1 MPNPPE
7 DPQIL
12 SGSFGGSNPSIVL
25 EAAAATAAV
34 LLSSGAAASEAAE
47 AATRITEAG
56 GLETATTS
64 AGYSDVTIY
73 WTDPDDRTYFA
84 IRPVPARVFDYGRL
98 TAVMELVDGVRSG
111 NVGPREAARS
121 VRALENQRA
130 RYPWWSTRLATGAA
144 GSMASVLFGGGPIV
158 AMAAFLVNLVVDWLF
173 TVLFRRGWPS
183 FFVQAVVGVL
193 AVAVAAVLQ
202 ALTPE
207 TSPAVVVVAVIIVA
221 LAGMTSTGA
230 VQDAITGWY
239 INAAG
244 RIFEGITNTAGLVA
258 GVQFGRL
265 ALHLLG
271 LPLSISQNVGIGTF
285 PLPVVLVAAAL
296 VALGFG
302 IASQTP
308 PLAFIPTALL
318 ASLSYATFSVLIPV
332 AGTIWGAAGAAFL
345 AGLVAVAVT
354 NRLRLPTTAVATCA
368 ILPMLP
374 GLQLYQGLLE
384 LSGQQPQPEPSLVAA
399 VGTALALA
407 AGTSF
412 GEYCG
417 VIVWRALR
425 VVAGLAFVP
434 LFASPTG
441 KGGRES
447 HLPALTAGIQ
457 RAKSGDK
464 GLTRDNENEE
474 NNEN

>member
-1 MPNPPE
+1 MPNIPE
-7 DPQIL
+7 ETHAL
-12 SGSFGGSNPSIVL
+12 SGSFGDSNPSVVL
-25 EAAAATAAV
+25 EAAAATAAA
-34 LLSSGAAASEAAE
+34 LLSNGAAASEAAE

-56 GLETATTS
+56 GMETATTS

-73 WTDPDDRTYFA
+73 WTDSEERTYFA

-98 TAVMELVDGVRSG
+98 ASVMELVDGVRSG
-111 NVGPREAARS
+111 HVRPYEASRS
-121 VRALENQRA
+121 VRALEQQRA
-130 RYPWWSTRLATGAA
+130 RYPWWATRLATGAA
-144 GSMASVLFGGGPIV
+144 GSMASVLFGGGLFV
-158 AMAAFLVNLVVDWLF
+158 AIAAFLVNLVVDWLF
-173 TVLFRRGWPS
+173 IVLFRRGWPS

-193 AVAVAAVLQ
+193 AIAVAAVLQ
-202 ALTPE
+202 AIAPE
-207 TSPAVVVVAVIIVA
+207 TSPAVVVVAVIIVS

-244 RIFEGITNTAGLVA
+244 RIFEGVTNTAGLVA
-258 GVQFGRL
+258 GVQFGL
-265 ALHLLG
+265 LVVHLLG

-318 ASLSYATFSVLIPV
+318 AELSYATFNVVIPI
-332 AGTIWGAAGAAFL
+332 AGAIWGAAGAAFL
-345 AGLVAVAVT
+345 AGLIAVAVT

-384 LSGQQPQPEPSLVAA
+384 LSGQQPRPDSSLVAA

-425 VVAGLAFVP
+425 VVAGRSFVP
-434 LFASPTG
+434 LFASPTR
-441 KGGRES
+441 KGRWES
-447 HLPALTAGIQ
+447 NRPARTTGLQ

-464 GLTRDNENEE
+464 GSPVTRRIEE